1 MARAPIGRQQ
11 LLDAARD
18 ELVAGSGVL
27 ELGALTRRAGLS
39 TGALYHHFGSKAGLL
54 AAVYDGFYTGLRAAT
69 GDAHLPD
76 GDWGTRERE
85 RTRCFVAYHFQN
97 PLADVLLARI
107 TLDPQLSELEAVYI
121 QNMSDDAAA
130 NIRHGQHLGQLPA
143 DVDPDSA
150 GAFVIGGLRLGV
162 AQQLR
167 AAPRPHPDRVAERLW
182 RLTAGTLG
190 IT

>member
-1 MARAPIGRQQ
+1 M
-11 LLDAARD
+11 
-18 ELVAGSGVL
+18 L

-54 AAVYDGFYTGLRAAT
+54 AAVYDGFYTGLRTAT
-69 GDAHLPD
+69 GDARLPD

-107 TLDPQLSELEAVYI
+107 ALDPQLSELDAVYI

-143 DVDPDSA
+143 DIDPDSA

-167 AAPRPHPDRVAERLW
+167 ATPRPHPDRVAERLW

-190 IT
+190 IA

>member
-18 ELVAGSGVL
+18 ELIDGAGVL

-54 AAVYDGFYTGLRAAT
+54 AAVYDGFFTGLRNAT
-69 GDAHLPD
+69 ADAHLPD
-76 GDWGTRERE
+76 ADWGSRERE

-97 PLADVLLARI
+97 PLAGVLLARI
-107 TLDPQLSELEAVYI
+107 TLDPQLSELESVYI

-143 DVDPDSA
+143 DIDPDSA
-150 GAFVIGGLRLGV
+150 GAYVIGGLRLGV

-167 AAPRPHPDRVAERLW
+167 AAPRPDPDRVAERLW

-190 IT
+190 IA

>member
-54 AAVYDGFYTGLRAAT
+54 AAVYDGFYTGLRTAT
-69 GDAHLPD
+69 GDARLPD

-107 TLDPQLSELEAVYI
+107 ALDPQLSELDAVYI

-143 DVDPDSA
+143 DIDPDSA

-167 AAPRPHPDRVAERLW
+167 ATPRPHPDRVAERLW

-190 IT
+190 IA

>member
-1 MARAPIGRQQ
+1 M
-11 LLDAARD
+11 LDAARD

-54 AAVYDGFYTGLRAAT
+54 SAVYDGFFTGLRNAT

-97 PLADVLLARI
+97 PLANVLLARI
-107 TLDPQLSELEAVYI
+107 ALDPQLSELDAVYI

-130 NIRHGQHLGQLPA
+130 NIRHGQQLGQLPA
-143 DVDPDSA
+143 DIDPDSA

-167 AAPRPHPDRVAERLW
+167 TTPRPHPDRVAERLW

-190 IT
+190 IA